1 MCNVSLPTSE
11 FNTLIQY
18 KSLFWAANSSTCL
31 IMTWPYLLGFEP
43 QRSEHLTFK
52 YFPNRPH
59 HTPYHLVCLGAARA
73 CLNMGFTKVVA
84 FFSTNVFRNSP
95 KNGRIFQISWLSQ
108 LSSCKGVSSW
118 KFWNCPAK
126 ILKNNCFGMAFYDWS
141 RGCFSAIY
149 KRLFV

>member
-1 MCNVSLPTSE
+1 MTS
-11 FNTLIQY
+11 
-18 KSLFWAANSSTCL
+18 
-31 IMTWPYLLGFEP
+31 PYLLGFEP
-43 QRSEHLTFK
+43 QRSESLTYLTFK
-52 YFPNRPH
+52 YVPPP

-84 FFSTNVFRNSP
+84 LFFQQRLRELT
-95 KNGRIFQISWLSQ
+95 KKMQEIFQISWLSQ